1 MLNRLD
7 KNRVERAIKFMES
20 GAFKHV
26 GEEETSDEVVTI
38 LAILYDYRREITRPE
53 RRPPRV
59 ISQ

>member
-7 KNRVERAIKFMES
+7 ENRVERAIKFMES

-26 GEEETSDEVVTI
+26 GEETNDEVVTI
-38 LAILYDYRREITRPE
+38 LEILYDYRREITRPE